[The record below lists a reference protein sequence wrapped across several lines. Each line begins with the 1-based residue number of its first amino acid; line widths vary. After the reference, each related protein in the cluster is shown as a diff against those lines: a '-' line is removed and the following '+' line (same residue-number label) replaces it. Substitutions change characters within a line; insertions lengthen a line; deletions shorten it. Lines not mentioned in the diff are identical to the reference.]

1 MKKTS
6 KKQTH
11 RYTEQT
17 SGYQWGEGSREQ
29 QYRDE
34 GGKGY
39 YVIVWT
45 ICETFENCKALTDL
59 KTLSFN
65 EKIN

>member
-1 MKKTS
+1 MKKTR
-6 KKQTH
+6 KKQTR

-45 ICETFENCKALTDL
+45 ICETFENCKALTD
-59 KTLSFN
+59 
-65 EKIN
+65 